1 MKSKTLLLLMLL
13 IIFLTISS
21 SVLAYGNSE
30 YEYHHIFPRQY
41 FNSLGDNSTFK
52 LKEYE
57 HRWIHNS
64 GGFDKDWEEA
74 VDGVSIFPEWIKDP
88 ETELYSDSNIK
99 DNIKIY
105 SKRKAAM
112 IAGSRF
118 VSYHFL
124 VYDYNSFK
132 KGGGKKINKPGM
144 FLSFHLD
151 GVSNLLYNLS
161 YITSIPAKT
170 LHFTLEIFKR
180 STGIFNGRRS
190 KYGLWKG
197 IKMFVWMTISE
208 VIGFF
213 SATIMLWLGTIIGAI
228 FHPLETLSGIL
239 ISITDPIL
247 TNILMSLVDLAV
259 SVVKPLINILFWT
272 V

>member
-1 MKSKTLLLLMLL
+1 MKNKTLLLL

-41 FNSLGDNSTFK
+41 FNSLGDNTTIK

-64 GGFDKDWEEA
+64 GGFDKDWEDA
-74 VDGVSIFPEWIKDP
+74 VDFVSILPEWIKDP
-88 ETELYSDSNIK
+88 KTELYNDHNIK
-99 DNIKIY
+99 TY

-112 IAGSRF
+112 IAGNRF

-124 VYDYNSFK
+124 VYDYDSFK
-132 KGGGKKINKPGM
+132 KGGGRKINKPGM
-144 FLSFHLD
+144 LLSFHLD

-170 LHFTLEIFKR
+170 IHFSLEIFKR
-180 STGIFNGRRS
+180 STGIFNGRRA

-197 IKMFVWMTISE
+197 LKMFIWMAISE
-208 VIGFF
+208 LIGFF
-213 SATIMLWLGTIIGAI
+213 SATIMLGIGTIIGTI
-228 FHPLETLSGIL
+228 FHPLETTSGIL
-239 ISITDPIL
+239 ISITDPFMS
-247 TNILMSLVDLAV
+247 NILMSLYDLTL
-259 SVVKPLINILFWT
+259 STIKPFFNILFWT
-272 V
+272 L